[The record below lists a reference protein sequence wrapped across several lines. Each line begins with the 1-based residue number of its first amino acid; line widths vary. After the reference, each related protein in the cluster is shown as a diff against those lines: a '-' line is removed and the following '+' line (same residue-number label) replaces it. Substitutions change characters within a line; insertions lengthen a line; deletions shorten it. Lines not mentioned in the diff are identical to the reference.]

1 MRKSQAGLK
10 KSAFIE
16 AAQAM
21 GTEKGVSEEALLAAL
36 VESFRVTFAKK
47 IEDEFRIDRPNGKS
61 KVKDVVKLPDALIR
75 TEIDLKKGKIEVFH
89 QWLVVN
95 DDDVQ
100 DDYIEIGLEDAKEK
114 NPKLKVGDYYEEEL
128 DFNAL
133 NKVDVNRFVS
143 CFRQKISKAEKDAL
157 LASFENKIGKIVTA
171 DVEKFDD
178 KKVLIVNLG
187 KTSASLYKSDLIGD
201 EKFSQGDKIKVFVV
215 GFEKDEKKGL
225 TLKVSR
231 SCDGFLRCLFEE
243 EIHEIYDGTVLIKDV
258 KRLPGKRSK
267 VAVYSNDPNVDPSGA
282 CIGQNGT
289 RIQNIVSQLGNG
301 GKEKEKID
309 VITWSPNLGLY
320 LAEILKPA
328 KVLGININEETK
340 SATVV
345 CEDGTGTFAIG
356 FKGANVYLAKK
367 LTDLNEIKVLDEH
380 QALEEGIVYKPI
392 EEYEIEAKEEER
404 RRFRERQ
411 QKLLARVSLMN
422 PSLDEQPATEEVEA
436 PEVESSVEELQV
448 EETPVVEEVKVEET
462 PVVEEKVEVVKE
474 EPVKV
479 QVEEK
484 PVEEVEKRTVKTTTT
499 LESLEKLLDEEK
511 KSSEKKSSSKKKYKK
526 DDKKSADSE
535 QNADNQERKPVT
547 KMDIYTEEELQQL
560 DEELEDLESYE
571 EEEDYSEYDSDDYY
585 EE

>member
-1 MRKSQAGLK
+1 MRKSQTGLK

-21 GTEKGVSEEALLAAL
+21 GSEKGVSEEALLAAL

-47 IEDEFRIDRPNGKS
+47 IEDEFRVEKPFGKS
-61 KVKDVVKLPDALIR
+61 KAKETVKLPDALIR
-75 TEIDLKKGKIEVFH
+75 TEIDLKKGKIEVYH

-100 DDYIEIGLEDAKEK
+100 DDYLEIGLEDAKAK

-128 DFNAL
+128 DFNNL

-178 KKVLIVNLG
+178 KKVLVVNLG

-201 EKFSQGDKIKVFVV
+201 EKFQQGDKIKVFVV

-225 TLKVSR
+225 TIKVSR
-231 SCDGFLRCLFEE
+231 SCDDFLRCLFEQ
-243 EIHEIYDGTVLIKDV
+243 EIHEIYDGTVIIKDV

-282 CIGQNGT
+282 CIGQNGN
-289 RIQNIVSQLGNG
+289 RIQTIVSQLGNG

-309 VITWSPNLGLY
+309 VITWNPNLGLY
-320 LAEILKPA
+320 LAEILKPG
-328 KVLGININEETK
+328 KVLGMNINEDEK
-340 SATVV
+340 VATVV

-356 FKGANVYLAKK
+356 FKGANVVLASK
-367 LTDLNEIKVLDEH
+367 LTNYKVKVLDES
-380 QALEEGIVYKPI
+380 QALEEGVTYKPL
-392 EEYEIEAKEEER
+392 EEFEIEAKEEER

-411 QKLLARVSLMN
+411 QQLMARMSQLNPTASEEESVEEVS
-422 PSLDEQPATEEVEA
+422 EEVE
-436 PEVESSVEELQV
+436 ETVV
-448 EETPVVEEVKVEET
+448 EETPVAPVVEEVKVETPIVEETKEEVEEPT
-462 PVVEEKVEVVKE
+462 PVVEEKVET
-474 EPVKV
+474 
-479 QVEEK
+479 K

-511 KSSEKKSSSKKKYKK
+511 KMSEKKSTSKKKYKK
-526 DDKKSADSE
+526 EDKKSADSDLISE
-535 QNADNQERKPVT
+535 NQERKPVT

-560 DEELEDLESYE
+560 DEESENYDDY

-585 EE
+585 DE

>member
-1 MRKSQAGLK
+1 MRKSQTGLK

-21 GTEKGVSEEALLAAL
+21 GSEKGVSEEALLAAL

-47 IEDEFRIDRPNGKS
+47 IEDEFRVEKPFGKS
-61 KVKDVVKLPDALIR
+61 KAKETVKLPDALIR
-75 TEIDLKKGKIEVFH
+75 TEIDLKKGKIEVYH

-100 DDYIEIGLEDAKEK
+100 DDYLEIGLEDAKAK

-128 DFNAL
+128 DFNNL

-178 KKVLIVNLG
+178 KKVLVVNLG

-201 EKFSQGDKIKVFVV
+201 EKFQQGDKIKVFVV

-225 TLKVSR
+225 TIKVSR
-231 SCDGFLRCLFEE
+231 SCDDFLRCLFEQ
-243 EIHEIYDGTVLIKDV
+243 EIHEIYDGTVIIKDV

-282 CIGQNGT
+282 CIGQNGN
-289 RIQNIVSQLGNG
+289 RIQTIVSQLGNG

-309 VITWSPNLGLY
+309 VITWNPNLGLY
-320 LAEILKPA
+320 LAEILKPG
-328 KVLGININEETK
+328 KVLGMNINEDEK
-340 SATVV
+340 VATVV

-356 FKGANVYLAKK
+356 FKGANVVLASK
-367 LTDLNEIKVLDEH
+367 LTNYKVKVLDES
-380 QALEEGIVYKPI
+380 QALEEGVTYKPL
-392 EEYEIEAKEEER
+392 EEFEIEAKEEER

-411 QKLLARVSLMN
+411 QQLMARMSQLNPTASEEESVEEVS
-422 PSLDEQPATEEVEA
+422 EEVE
-436 PEVESSVEELQV
+436 ETVV
-448 EETPVVEEVKVEET
+448 EETPVAPVVEEVKVETPVVEETKEEVEEPT
-462 PVVEEKVEVVKE
+462 PVVEEKVET
-474 EPVKV
+474 
-479 QVEEK
+479 K

-511 KSSEKKSSSKKKYKK
+511 KMSEKKSTSKKKYKK
-526 DDKKSADSE
+526 EDKKSADSDLISE
-535 QNADNQERKPVT
+535 NQERKPVT

-560 DEELEDLESYE
+560 DEESENYDDY

-585 EE
+585 DE